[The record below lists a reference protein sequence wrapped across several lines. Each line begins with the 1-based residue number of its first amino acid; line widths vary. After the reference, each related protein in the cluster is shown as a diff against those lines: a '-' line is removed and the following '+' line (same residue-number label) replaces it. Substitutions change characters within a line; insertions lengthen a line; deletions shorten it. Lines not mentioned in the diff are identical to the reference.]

1 MVVFEGYVF
10 AFTSICF
17 LELTLHL
24 YNQIDY
30 HEIIMQQLKG
40 CKINQNFIHKV
51 YLFQR
56 FDNNN
61 TVYFSSLSENYFFSN
76 NYYPTILKERKVKTI
91 KRSFFMWF
99 CKNFVIIIFVCYY
112 FFFFSYYYLLV
123 VQFPFLILSPVIAL
137 IPGEG
142 GDGTE
147 LNCFHLVLAQRTRTK
162 KIFAYLCT

>member
-1 MVVFEGYVF
+1 MVVFEGMYLRLHQYV
-10 AFTSICF
+10 F

-76 NYYPTILKERKVKTI
+76 NYYPTILKRKESKRQSRDPFSCGFVKI
-91 KRSFFMWF
+91 S
-99 CKNFVIIIFVCYY
+99 
-112 FFFFSYYYLLV
+112 S
-123 VQFPFLILSPVIAL
+123 
-137 IPGEG
+137 
-142 GDGTE
+142 
-147 LNCFHLVLAQRTRTK
+147 
-162 KIFAYLCT
+162 